1 MKYYKFLLESLYK
14 NLIIISK
21 KKKKTNKFRIKM
33 QNLSITK
40 KIAMANLSIIC
51 WKKKNKNKI
60 HT

>member
-14 NLIIISK
+14 NLIIIS
-21 KKKKTNKFRIKM
+21 KKKTNKFRIKM

>member
-1 MKYYKFLLESLYK
+1 MKNYKFLLESLYK
-14 NLIIISK
+14 NLIIIS
-21 KKKKTNKFRIKM
+21 KKKTNKFRIKM

>member
-21 KKKKTNKFRIKM
+21 KKKTNKFRIKM

-40 KIAMANLSIIC
+40 TIAMANLSIIC